1 MHDDV
6 VEYEYVDEHDVRFV
20 LDVAIHDLDVS
31 DALCECGRTGRWRV
45 SVFVML
51 MLKLMLMR
59 RAPCHAAA
67 AGLRSWFFFV
77 PLPCGPSPSPNNL
90 NTRAAF
96 LCAGFV
102 RNT

>member
-51 MLKLMLMR
+51 MLMLMR